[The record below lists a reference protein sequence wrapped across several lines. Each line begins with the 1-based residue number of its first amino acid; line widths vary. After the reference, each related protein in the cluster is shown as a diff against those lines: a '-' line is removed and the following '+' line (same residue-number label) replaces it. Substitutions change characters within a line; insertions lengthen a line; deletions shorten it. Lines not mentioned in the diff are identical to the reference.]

1 MAPRTGRTL
10 LVSVTVRYGMKSV
23 IASCLAVTVAAV
35 AFRSSKL
42 RDETLWWEEKFVVS
56 KTEHWYVK
64 CPDSDDATWYHKNRG
79 PDFDCA
85 WVAQKPDTRCSVN
98 GVTSSEGE
106 VVVARDACAAAC
118 SESALPGN
126 FVAGEKVKKGVDP
139 ECPYERLRHDGGCYA
154 SLDGCKILEHYLK
167 PTLET
172 CDPANERS
180 VICDGATANRAFFEN
195 GGYRGQSCGDRD
207 VLTQWFHDLHFG
219 EVGDDLGQFGWAFH
233 DLGLREEEYVHTWDR
248 EAYLRAIATE
258 PRWME
263 VLDRLC
269 ADQI

>member
-1 MAPRTGRTL
+1 M
-10 LVSVTVRYGMKSV
+10 RYGMKSV

-35 AFRSSKL
+35 AFIGSEL

-56 KTEHWYVK
+56 
-64 CPDSDDATWYHKNRG
+64 
-79 PDFDCA
+79 
-85 WVAQKPDTRCSVN
+85 
-98 GVTSSEGE
+98 
-106 VVVARDACAAAC
+106 
-118 SESALPGN
+118 
-126 FVAGEKVKKGVDP
+126 
-139 ECPYERLRHDGGCYA
+139 
-154 SLDGCKILEHYLK
+154 I
-167 PTLET
+167 
-172 CDPANERS
+172 
-180 VICDGATANRAFFEN
+180 EN

-269 ADQI
+269 ADRT

>member
-1 MAPRTGRTL
+1 MF
-10 LVSVTVRYGMKSV
+10 VSVTVRYGMKSV

-35 AFRSSKL
+35 AFIGSEL

-56 KTEHWYVK
+56 
-64 CPDSDDATWYHKNRG
+64 
-79 PDFDCA
+79 
-85 WVAQKPDTRCSVN
+85 
-98 GVTSSEGE
+98 
-106 VVVARDACAAAC
+106 
-118 SESALPGN
+118 
-126 FVAGEKVKKGVDP
+126 
-139 ECPYERLRHDGGCYA
+139 
-154 SLDGCKILEHYLK
+154 
-167 PTLET
+167 
-172 CDPANERS
+172 
-180 VICDGATANRAFFEN
+180 DGATANRAFFEN

-233 DLGLREEEYVHTWDR
+233 ELGLREEEYVHTWDR

>member
-1 MAPRTGRTL
+1 M
-10 LVSVTVRYGMKSV
+10 RYGMKSV

-35 AFRSSKL
+35 AFRSSEL

-64 CPDSDDATWYHKNRG
+64 CPPSADDDATWYHKNRG

-98 GVTSSEGE
+98 GV
-106 VVVARDACAAAC
+106 
-118 SESALPGN
+118 
-126 FVAGEKVKKGVDP
+126 K
-139 ECPYERLRHDGGCYA
+139 
-154 SLDGCKILEHYLK
+154 
-167 PTLET
+167 
-172 CDPANERS
+172 
-180 VICDGATANRAFFEN
+180 
-195 GGYRGQSCGDRD
+195 
-207 VLTQWFHDLHFG
+207 
-219 EVGDDLGQFGWAFH
+219 
-233 DLGLREEEYVHTWDR
+233 EEYVHTWDR

>member
-1 MAPRTGRTL
+1 MTFVRRAIVLTDSEVIEETFRTAQSSCAPR
-10 LVSVTVRYGMKSV
+10 
-23 IASCLAVTVAAV
+23 
-35 AFRSSKL
+35 
-42 RDETLWWEEKFVVS
+42 ETLSE
-56 KTEHWYVK
+56 
-64 CPDSDDATWYHKNRG
+64 
-79 PDFDCA
+79 
-85 WVAQKPDTRCSVN
+85 TRPQS
-98 GVTSSEGE
+98 
-106 VVVARDACAAAC
+106 
-118 SESALPGN
+118 
-126 FVAGEKVKKGVDP
+126 P
-139 ECPYERLRHDGGCYA
+139 EPNICTYDGGCYA
-154 SLDGCKILEHYLK
+154 SLHGCKILEHYLK

-233 DLGLREEEYVHTWDR
+233 DLGLLEEDYVHTWDR

-269 ADQI
+269 ADRI